1 MKYKYAGR
9 YKKDGVIRYKGEEPE
24 NIKAERII
32 NEIFAEVRRKFMPVW
47 EGV

>member
-32 NEIFAEVRRKFMPVW
+32 KQSFEETRLKFAPICEV
-47 EGV
+47 